1 MITLAKFILGTL
13 FIFSAI
19 GTGDVATTSLWLVA
33 GLSAV
38 GLVLMAWAA
47 NDIETPYN

>member
-1 MITLAKFILGTL
+1 MITVAKFTLGIL
-13 FIFSAI
+13 FIFCAV

-38 GLVLMAWAA
+38 GLSLMVWGV